1 MLKGLKGILEKA
13 VQVAAP
19 IIGGSM
25 FGPFGAAAGSG
36 IASLLTGNK
45 PKDAL
50 ITAGLSYGGSKLGF
64 LPGGGEPSK
73 GGKKFYEDRIFDVV
87 RRKLPQKNLDASK
100 ENFFTKAG
108 SGIVDFLGTKT
119 GKEGEGPTY
128 GAKLL
133 ATGLPA
139 ILSYMAAVQDAKKPG
154 PQDASEYM
162 SATDKFYGG
171 QFAPPPEDRRIK
183 NLNFQGFGGDNQPIY
198 ANQGGIMNAQQP
210 VQYSAMTG
218 EGIMGMADGGDVF
231 PRKTGA
237 ISGPGTKTSDS
248 IPAMLSDGEFVQR
261 TDAVNGAG
269 VMMGATNAKEAREKG
284 ADFMYALQDRLAKMG
299 QKVA

>member
-1 MLKGLKGILEKA
+1 MLKGLKGILEKGL
-13 VQVAAP
+13 QIAAP
-19 IIGGSM
+19 FIGNM
-25 FGPFGAAAGSG
+25 ILPGAGGAMLGSG

-50 ITAGLSYGGSKLGF
+50 MSAGATYLSGIGQEGGSPLAKL
-64 LPGGGEPSK
+64 LNK
-73 GGKKFYEDRIFDVV
+73 
-87 RRKLPQKNLDASK
+87 
-100 ENFFTKAG
+100 
-108 SGIVDFLGTKT
+108 
-119 GKEGEGPTY
+119 GKEFQVNRSVTDYNKKMRKDNFLDKAIDFGKGLFDKPVDGQGPST
-128 GAKLL
+128 GAQLL

-139 ILSYMAAVQDAKKPG
+139 YLSYLAAKEDANKGG

-183 NLNFQGFGGDNQPIY
+183 NLLYQGMGNDNKPIY

-218 EGIMGMADGGDVF
+218 QGIMGMAKGGDVF
-231 PRKTGA
+231 PRKTGQ
-237 ISGPGTKTSDS
+237 IEGPGTKTSDS

-284 ADFMYALQDRLAKMG
+284 ADFMYALQDKLAKMG